1 MQKHNLS
8 RQWMPLFAY
17 FCVVLLC
24 VVTYPKV
31 GITDH
36 TVDADATASAER
48 TGQNGVWSTFKA
60 KAVAWIYLPPSEAG
74 VYELEARV
82 TGKEPVETGP
92 QPVYTPSGSG
102 YSRRIKVEKTYR
114 AWGSGSSMR
123 FSAKSEATIVSTA
136 GDAEDRA
143 SANYPES

>member
-24 VVTYPKV
+24 VVTSPKV

-82 TGKEPVETGP
+82 TGKKPVKTGQ
-92 QPVYTPSGSG
+92 QPVSMSSG
-102 YSRRIKVEKTYR
+102 YSRRIEVEKTYR

-143 SANYPES
+143 SANYPD